1 MKKFTL
7 KAQINNIPEAVSLT
21 QDYLK
26 SLKLKNDAVL
36 SALFSLEDVLNS
48 LINHSSPSEDLNIKI
63 FSYFGNISVRI
74 LSKGT
79 AFGIDELKNQ

>member
-7 KAQINNIPEAVSLT
+7 KAQISNIPEAVSLT

-36 SALFSLEDVLNS
+36 SALFFSGRCFKF
-48 LINHSSPSEDLNIKI
+48 IN
-63 FSYFGNISVRI
+63 
-74 LSKGT
+74 
-79 AFGIDELKNQ
+79 

>member
-36 SALFSLEDVLNS
+36 SAPCSLEDVLSS
-48 LINHSSPSEDLNIKI
+48 LINHSSPSED
-63 FSYFGNISVRI
+63 
-74 LSKGT
+74 
-79 AFGIDELKNQ
+79 